1 MMVITEK
8 IFLYVKKLP
17 PSSQSEVLDFIEY
30 LLEKAERE
38 KGREEEVEWFNFSL
52 ANAMKGME
60 EEGTSIY
67 RISDLKETYS

>member
-1 MMVITEK
+1 MVISEK
-8 IFLYVKKLP
+8 IFLSVRKLP
-17 PSSQSEVLDFIEY
+17 LSSQSEVLDFIEY

-38 KGREEEVEWFNFSL
+38 QDREEEVDWSNFSL

-60 EEGTSIY
+60 EEDTSIY

>member
-1 MMVITEK
+1 MVISEK
-8 IFLYVKKLP
+8 IFLYVQKLP

-38 KGREEEVEWFNFSL
+38 KGREEEVDWSNFSL

-60 EEGTSIY
+60 EEDTSIY

>member
-1 MMVITEK
+1 MVITEK
-8 IFLYVKKLP
+8 IFLYVQKLP

-38 KGREEEVEWFNFSL
+38 KGREEEVEWSNFSL

-60 EEGTSIY
+60 EEDTSIY

>member
-1 MMVITEK
+1 MVISEK
-8 IFLYVKKLP
+8 IFLSVRKLP
-17 PSSQSEVLDFIEY
+17 LSSQSEVLDFIEY

-38 KGREEEVEWFNFSL
+38 KGREEEVDWSNFSL

-60 EEGTSIY
+60 EEDTSIY